1 MGSCW
6 NTPLP
11 PENDYGK
18 RKSTLGHYGA
28 PMFMP
33 QAATK
38 TGTANPGTEFG
49 REESRLKELFTAL
62 RTGLLFS
69 PTEFSVLP
77 GISTT
82 AKVRFT
88 LGNSELQRLHD
99 GEDEED
105 QDEGLPEAV
114 VLTEEGDVA
123 DSDSENETEPK
134 QKEDPFP
141 FQVTLNSKSWAK
153 ELTMRLVIWP
163 VVGPFVDRKLVFVWS
178 GNLLK
183 VQGCKAEELNAR
195 LLPVSFE
202 NETDFCK
209 CCLLLIYQTSQGN
222 LSMQVEERVT
232 EESEHGNENDGES
245 VASLKSLAY
254 KTAVSNLDTVP
265 NVYSIP
271 SKVYHQF
278 FGSQSPVLLSVKI
291 WPSTSASQFEA
302 SSTMKVKSN
311 ILFSEYVYLLR
322 EHFKIPTSSII
333 KLYHNFKLIQMT
345 DLVTEKYHD
354 LDCFVVGYNNPGA
367 LSGSYTSL
375 DEETQEDTN
384 VTLVTSLVGK
394 SMQNMEV
401 DLEMT
406 MRDFDRQLRRRF
418 DLRDDSFLFIIAED
432 DFSPQY
438 TADDNWKCTYPFNV
452 PDNSFSAGIRRS
464 FKRLSVRRAGASRL
478 TQSQRF
484 QRSSNLDSN
493 NAFAPHMAEVL
504 KFLSSEERHFPSNS
518 GKYSMSV
525 KELYSSM
532 PMYQMS
538 IEQCGIHPYSI
549 IQVFEVTGPSIPIT
563 VRLISDY
570 NQVTNDPLRQ
580 QAATA
585 RTCLANIMDINPD
598 WSIQTFLQYVDAII
612 SPGTGS
618 RRKRLLLDANV
629 LEDSSKE
636 LVDLSIGEL
645 LNSWRPAW
653 WPLEGT
659 RRAQLTARDIE
670 PSEFLLIEKY

>member
-11 PENDYGK
+11 PHSDYVK
-18 RKSTLGHYGA
+18 RGHYGA
-28 PMFMP
+28 PLFLP
-33 QAATK
+33 QAMTK
-38 TGTANPGTEFG
+38 TSITNPGTEFG

-82 AKVRFT
+82 AKVKFT

-99 GEDEED
+99 AEDLED
-105 QDEGLPEAV
+105 DEDLPESV
-114 VLTEEGDVA
+114 VLVEKGDMT
-123 DSDSENETEPK
+123 DSDSENETEPQ

-141 FQVTLNSKSWAK
+141 FKVTLNSKSWAK

-163 VVGPFVDRKLVFVWS
+163 VVGPFADRKLVFVWS

-183 VQGCKAEELNAR
+183 VQGCKAGELNAR

-202 NETDFCK
+202 NETEFCK
-209 CCLLLIYQTSQGN
+209 CCLLLIYQTSQGTN
-222 LSMQVEERVT
+222 MQVEERAAT
-232 EESEHGNENDGES
+232 ESEQGDEKEGGF
-245 VASLKSLAY
+245 VASLTSLAY

-265 NVYSIP
+265 NLYAIP
-271 SKVYHQF
+271 SKIYHQF
-278 FGSQSPVLLSVKI
+278 FGSQTPVVLSVKI

-311 ILFSEYVYLLR
+311 VLFSEYVFLLR
-322 EHFKIPTSSII
+322 EHFKIPTSSLI
-333 KLYHNFKLIQMT
+333 KLYHNFKLVQMT

-354 LDCFVVGYNNPGA
+354 LDCFVVGSNNPGA

-375 DEETQEDTN
+375 DEETQDDSN

-394 SMQNMEV
+394 SMKNMEV

-406 MRDFDRQLRRRF
+406 MRDFDRQLRRQF
-418 DLRDDSFLFIIAED
+418 DLRDDSFLFITAED

-464 FKRLSVRRAGASRL
+464 FKRLSVRRTGASRL

-484 QRSSNLDSN
+484 QKSSTFDSN
-493 NAFAPHMAEVL
+493 NTFAPHMAEVL
-504 KFLSSEERHFPSNS
+504 KFLSSEDRHFPSNS
-518 GKYSMSV
+518 GKYSLSV
-525 KELYSSM
+525 KELYASM
-532 PMYQMS
+532 PIYQMS

-549 IQVFEVTGPSIPIT
+549 IQVFEITGPSVPIT

-570 NQVTNDPLRQ
+570 NPGTNDPRQ

-598 WSIQTFLQYVDAII
+598 WSVQTFLQYVDAII

-618 RRKRLLLDANV
+618 RRKRVILDAHI
-629 LEDSSKE
+629 LEDSSNE
-636 LVDLSIGEL
+636 LVNLSVGEL
-645 LNSWRPAW
+645 LSSWRPAW
-653 WPLEGT
+653 WPLGGT
-659 RRAQLTARDIE
+659 RRAQLTARDID